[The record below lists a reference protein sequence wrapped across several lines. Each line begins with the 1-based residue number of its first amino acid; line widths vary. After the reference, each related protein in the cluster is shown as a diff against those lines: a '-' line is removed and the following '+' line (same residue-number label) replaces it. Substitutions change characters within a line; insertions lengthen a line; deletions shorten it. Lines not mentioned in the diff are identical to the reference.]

1 MDKITLKRTGDRP
14 LSFVGSLIGDTST
27 QRDNGIGESRYWKLA
42 LYLTDQEGYV
52 FLCSYRS
59 RWEIE
64 HGYEFVESAKDLH
77 DVIKI
82 VKGHDFLRNVNGF
95 PKGHEEKQRNL
106 LVELRRCWEAGISD
120 LFDSVPVEPEF
131 IELSKMLSKKE

>member
-14 LSFVGSLIGDTST
+14 LSFVGSLIGHAST
-27 QRDNGIGESRYWKLA
+27 WRERGVGSSRYWKLS
-42 LYLTDQEGYV
+42 LYLTENNKYV

-59 RWEIE
+59 NWDN
-64 HGYEFVESAKDLH
+64 EFSHESVEVADDLSSL
-77 DVIKI
+77 IKSL
-82 VKGHDFLRNVNGF
+82 KSSDFLRNVNGF

-106 LVELRRCWEAGISD
+106 LLELRRCWEAGISE

-131 IELSKMLSKKE
+131 IELSKIPSIKE